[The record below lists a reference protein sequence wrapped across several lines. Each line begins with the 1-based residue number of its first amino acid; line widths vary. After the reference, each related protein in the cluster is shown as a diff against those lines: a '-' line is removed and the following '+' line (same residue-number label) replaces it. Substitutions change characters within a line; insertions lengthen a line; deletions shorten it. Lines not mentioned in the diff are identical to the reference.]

1 MLVCKLTEL
10 FQIKKDISSRNLHT
24 YVRTY
29 IHTRTITYTVRHV
42 KFQPSIKVYTVLE
55 NVGYSNNS
63 NFLRI
68 LYFSFPSVY
77 LNRDPRE
84 SERPGYVLPRSL
96 MPLLEREMHDR

>member
-10 FQIKKDISSRNLHT
+10 FQIKKDISWRNLHT
-24 YVRTY
+24 YVHTY

-42 KFQPSIKVYTVLE
+42 KFEPSIKVYTVLE